1 LPVIAQEAL
10 ISLHPC
16 QTGAKDMN
24 PVSRFETPC
33 ADNTTLKIQALLA
46 DLEGRVGL
54 LNSDIA
60 EEEER
65 TKVHDVSAPD
75 YSILARNLRGRRDN
89 LLATITIL
97 QRQLAGA
104 EQRAA

>member
-1 LPVIAQEAL
+1 MSSGIAVA
-10 ISLHPC
+10 SHRSGSTDFAASVPNWS
-16 QTGAKDMN
+16 KDMN

-33 ADNTTLKIQALLA
+33 ADKTTLKMQALLA
-46 DLEGRVGL
+46 DLKGRVGL

-60 EEEER
+60 EQEER

-75 YSILARNLRGRRDN
+75 YSILARNLRRRRHN

-97 QRQLAGA
+97 QR
-104 EQRAA
+104 